1 MCWYLDIFCCRDKPE
16 RWPTSCVE
24 CLMSFMGHSNVAEL
38 ACLQKYRYGCTVCLG
53 WDIKGIVKY
62 ISGGAHRRAPP
73 DMQQYFKI
81 DKIHF
86 QLLRYFIF
94 GQITGILNHWNG
106 GQYRENLKIDLYCA
120 FILLLLFHSSLD
132 ALGWTFS
139 PMFMTNWCNWKLSKR
154 YNKAPSKLSTWSKFK
169 WVLSKWQ
176 PVLPLKY
183 LDKFYW
189 AQSWMPWGMFL
200 PLLLKFNFS

>member
-106 GQYRENLKIDLYCA
+106 GQYRGAWKLICSALSFYY
-120 FILLLLFHSSLD
+120 FLVHSSPEVV
-132 ALGWTFS
+132 GWTFS
-139 PMFMTNWCNWKLSKR
+139 PMFMTNQCNWKIEQAL
-154 YNKAPSKLSTWSKFK
+154 
-169 WVLSKWQ
+169 
-176 PVLPLKY
+176 
-183 LDKFYW
+183 
-189 AQSWMPWGMFL
+189 
-200 PLLLKFNFS
+200 